1 MDAAALDRFHSAFVE
16 RHSSPA
22 RRQFVYEFGAA
33 AADEVYGPLPVKK
46 ESMAEV
52 TSPSVSKL
60 YGGLRFE
67 TTNQFRY
74 KPLPTG
80 TVMPTAFLPETKH
93 RYMKSPT

>member
-1 MDAAALDRFHSAFVE
+1 MLAVNVVLGTGNCLCSAGG
-16 RHSSPA
+16 
-22 RRQFVYEFGAA
+22 RRQ
-33 AADEVYGPLPVKK
+33 PVKKK

-67 TTNQFRY
+67 TTNQLRY

-80 TVMPTAFLPETKH
+80 TVMPTAFLVFVSITA
-93 RYMKSPT
+93 